1 MTDGQKSS
9 ECRELLKVR
18 DVTKRFRLEAG
29 LFASGKKQV
38 FALNGV
44 SFSVAEGETYGLV
57 GESGSGKSTLAKC
70 IADVYSCD
78 EGEMIFFSRGAAF
91 RLDAAERKRHPLLNQ
106 KIKYVF
112 QDPAASLDPR
122 MTVEEILTI
131 GVRYAK
137 LYSRSQARDKA
148 AFLLEAVGMAADSLK
163 RRPADFS
170 GGQRQRIS
178 LARALMSDPELLI
191 CDEVVSA
198 LDVSIRGQILNLL
211 NRLKKEF
218 GFAMLFIAHDLS
230 VVSYISDRIG
240 VMYGGRLMEEGAVRE
255 LFDRPLHP
263 YTQLLLSCVPDAG
276 GEFLR
281 TSGSGEPF
289 DAVNPPIGC
298 PFAPRCPIADS
309 ECRKKDALSAVRA
322 TKERLCLCLKRNQL
336 SK

>member
-1 MTDGQKSS
+1 MADGQKSS

-91 RLDAAERKRHPLLNQ
+91 RLDATERKRHPLLSR

-137 LYSRSQARDKA
+137 LYSRNQARDKA

-240 VMYGGRLMEEGAVRE
+240 VMYGGCLMEEGAVRE

-322 TKERLCLCLKRNQL
+322 SKERLCLCLKRNQL

>member
-1 MTDGQKSS
+1 MADGQKSS

-240 VMYGGRLMEEGAVRE
+240 VMYGGRLMEEGAVCE

-322 TKERLCLCLKRNQL
+322 SKERLCLCLKRNQL

>member
-1 MTDGQKSS
+1 MADGQKSS

-78 EGEMIFFSRGAAF
+78 EGEMIFSGRDGTF
-91 RLDAAERKRHPLLNQ
+91 RLDAAEGRRHPLLNQ

-263 YTQLLLSCVPDAG
+263 YTQLLLSCVPDDG

>member
-1 MTDGQKSS
+1 MADGQKSS

-18 DVTKRFRLEAG
+18 
-29 LFASGKKQV
+29 
-38 FALNGV
+38 GV

-70 IADVYSCD
+70 IAGVYSCD
-78 EGEMIFFSRGAAF
+78 EGEMIFSGRDGTF
-91 RLDAAERKRHPLLNQ
+91 RLDAAEGRRHPLLSR

-137 LYSRSQARDKA
+137 LYTRSGAREKA
-148 AFLLEAVGMAADSLK
+148 TALLEAVGMAADSLK

-230 VVSYISDRIG
+230 VQRPNWGDVRRP
-240 VMYGGRLMEEGAVRE
+240 VGGRRYRRRV
-255 LFDRPLHP
+255 
-263 YTQLLLSCVPDAG
+263 
-276 GEFLR
+276 
-281 TSGSGEPF
+281 
-289 DAVNPPIGC
+289 I
-298 PFAPRCPIADS
+298 
-309 ECRKKDALSAVRA
+309 
-322 TKERLCLCLKRNQL
+322 
-336 SK
+336 

>member
-1 MTDGQKSS
+1 MADGQKSS

-38 FALNGV
+38 FALNSV

-78 EGEMIFFSRGAAF
+78 EGEMIFSGRDGTF

-170 GGQRQRIS
+170 GG
-178 LARALMSDPELLI
+178 
-191 CDEVVSA
+191 
-198 LDVSIRGQILNLL
+198 IRGQILNLL

-322 TKERLCLCLKRNQL
+322 SKERLCLCLKRNQL

>member
-1 MTDGQKSS
+1 MADGQKSS

-191 CDEVVSA
+191 CDEVV
-198 LDVSIRGQILNLL
+198 
-211 NRLKKEF
+211 LKKEF

-322 TKERLCLCLKRNQL
+322 SKERLCLCLKRNQL

>member
-1 MTDGQKSS
+1 MADGQKSS

-263 YTQLLLSCVPDAG
+263 YTQLLLSCVPDDG

-322 TKERLCLCLKRNQL
+322 SKERLCLCLKRNQL

>member
-1 MTDGQKSS
+1 MADGQKSS

-18 DVTKRFRLEAG
+18 GVTKRFRLEAG

-240 VMYGGRLMEEGAVRE
+240 VMYGGRLMEEGSVRE

-263 YTQLLLSCVPDAG
+263 YTQLLLSCVPDVG

-322 TKERLCLCLKRNQL
+322 SKERLCLCLKRNQL

>member
-1 MTDGQKSS
+1 MADGQKSS

-70 IADVYSCD
+70 IAGVYSCD
-78 EGEMIFFSRGAAF
+78 EGEMIFSGRDGTF
-91 RLDAAERKRHPLLNQ
+91 RLDAAEGRRHPLLSR

-137 LYSRSQARDKA
+137 LYTRSGAREKA
-148 AFLLEAVGMAADSLK
+148 TALLEAVGMAADSLK

-322 TKERLCLCLKRNQL
+322 SKERLCLCLKRNQL

>member
-1 MTDGQKSS
+1 MADGQKSS

-78 EGEMIFFSRGAAF
+78 VGEMIFFSRGAAF

-322 TKERLCLCLKRNQL
+322 SKERLCLCLKRNQL

>member
-1 MTDGQKSS
+1 MADGQKSS

-18 DVTKRFRLEAG
+18 GVTKRFRLEAG

-137 LYSRSQARDKA
+137 LYTRSGAREKA
-148 AFLLEAVGMAADSLK
+148 TALLEAVGMAADSLK

-240 VMYGGRLMEEGAVRE
+240 VMYGGRLVEEGTVGG
-255 LFDRPLHP
+255 LFDNPLHP

-276 GEFLR
+276 GGFLR
-281 TSGSGEPF
+281 APASGEPF
-289 DAVNPPIGC
+289 DAVNPPPGC

-322 TKERLCLCLKRNQL
+322 SKERLCLCLKRNQL
-336 SK
+336 SE

>member
-1 MTDGQKSS
+1 MADGQKSS

-70 IADVYSCD
+70 IAGVYPCD
-78 EGEMIFFSRGAAF
+78 EGEMIFFGRDGTF
-91 RLDAAERKRHPLLNQ
+91 RLDAAEGRRHPLLSR

-137 LYSRSQARDKA
+137 LYTRSGAREKA
-148 AFLLEAVGMAADSLK
+148 TALLEAVGMAADSLK

-178 LARALMSDPELLI
+178 LARALMSDPELL
-191 CDEVVSA
+191 
-198 LDVSIRGQILNLL
+198 
-211 NRLKKEF
+211 KKEF

-240 VMYGGRLMEEGAVRE
+240 VMYGGRLVEEGTVGG
-255 LFDRPLHP
+255 LFDNPLHP
-263 YTQLLLSCVPDAG
+263 YTQLLFSCVPDAG

-289 DAVNPPIGC
+289 DAVNPPPGC
-298 PFAPRCPIADS
+298 PFAPRCPLADS
-309 ECRKKDALSAVRA
+309 ECRKKDALSAVRPE
-322 TKERLCLCLKRNQL
+322 KERLCLCLKRNQL